1 MYNNIFYTYIRMY
14 VDCSYGGDKTHYDQ
28 DNVTLVQSEIFDFTS
43 NTTILKSK
51 DNSKANCQI
60 M

>member
-1 MYNNIFYTYIRMY
+1 MY

-51 DNSKANCQI
+51 DNSKASCQI